1 MGTRYAR
8 AYFESTAKQTTN
20 LASTNKTKI
29 GQFQVLLPNVD
40 EQQGIL
46 PALEKETGPMNSAIS
61 RLEREIDLLR
71 EYRTRLVAD
80 VVTGKL
86 DVREAAARL
95 PHEAPRDTAEDDTD
109 PSDETEAA
117 DEEAAA

>member
-1 MGTRYAR
+1 MGAPYAR

-29 GQFQVLLPNVD
+29 GQFVTLLPKVN
-40 EQQGIL
+40 EQRRIL
-46 PALEKETGPMNSAIS
+46 TAINEETRPVSTAIF

-86 DVREAAARL
+86 DVREAATRL
-95 PHEAPRDTAEDDTD
+95 PDEAPADSSEDDSD
-109 PSDETEAA
+109 LSDEPEAA
-117 DEEAAA
+117 DEEAAE

>member
-1 MGTRYAR
+1 MIAQHL
-8 AYFESTAKQTTN
+8 ETATVG
-20 LASTNKTKI
+20 LMHSI
-29 GQFQVLLPNVD
+29 C
-40 EQQGIL
+40 
-46 PALEKETGPMNSAIS
+46 

-95 PHEAPRDTAEDDTD
+95 PDQDSIRDLASSCEPAFDSYPDDELLEVD
-109 PSDETEAA
+109 
-117 DEEAAA
+117 DEEAEIS